1 MEDITP
7 QKTAAI
13 YVIVTFGKIENFEDF
28 VEYIYAM
35 LYVEEGYRFTHRVV
49 GQACV
54 ERREWSTASRFLCE
68 TVDHSVLKCYN
79 IRVHMVRWLLIIL
92 KKHYA

>member
-1 MEDITP
+1 MEDIIP

-13 YVIVTFGKIENFEDF
+13 YVIVTFGKIEDF

-35 LYVEEGYRFTHRVV
+35 LYAEEGYRFTHGVV

-54 ERREWSTASRFLCE
+54 E
-68 TVDHSVLKCYN
+68 
-79 IRVHMVRWLLIIL
+79 M
-92 KKHYA
+92 